1 MDDRKQRQ
9 PARILAA
16 AVKHS
21 SRKVTV
27 MKTLVR
33 SALLALL
40 VAGLGLPAT
49 ADVVHLRNGQKQA
62 GLIIANDPSQPT
74 VTIRTS
80 MGELAIPRSK
90 VERIEDEP
98 DALGYAHIAQEFIN
112 AGDYERAAAEVAE
125 GLKLDKDN
133 SVLKEKLAV
142 IEAARGKAQEAA
154 ALEQAR
160 NFDKVLADAQA
171 MAKEKKFDEA
181 IRLLRT
187 VDPVG
192 DPGRTAT
199 YRQVASQI
207 YTAWGVARADH
218 QDPTAAVEHLQMAL
232 RLDPKNEE
240 ARRQLVRVWEGNPT
254 KLDEIIAF
262 YKNSTKPEDRLRLA
276 DAYFR
281 QKNYEQ
287 ALPIYL
293 EYYSQ
298 AGAGDQMAYDRI
310 RLMFDM
316 LHRQYADQGN
326 YAKAIEAYTQFL
338 EFSPE
343 ESQAP
348 LVRYEY
354 MLKRSQTDMSDLNG
368 RVELAKFAEERGMAE
383 TAREEY
389 RNILSIDPQHAG
401 ARAGLKRFADADA
414 QDLRDFFAQGEYLL
428 VRQKARQI
436 ADEYAM
442 FPEIVKEATEL
453 DAKAEVEQRKVAKSK
468 QQEAVALALRGDDYY
483 NQALAYLSAYTS
495 AERDRTVRVFSPK
508 TEAAKNLQRA
518 LFSWR
523 QALQI
528 SPELGAP
535 TSYDLYNKIA
545 DAQAKYIVL
554 TNPYAPRL
562 PSRDLNRMKRGADS
576 KGSK

>member
-1 MDDRKQRQ
+1 
-9 PARILAA
+9 
-16 AVKHS
+16 
-21 SRKVTV
+21 
-27 MKTLVR
+27 MKTLFR
-33 SALLALL
+33 SAMLLATC
-40 VAGLGLPAT
+40 LGLIAQAS
-49 ADVVHLRNGQKQA
+49 ADVIHLRNGQKQA
-62 GLIIANDPSQPT
+62 GLIIANDPAQPT

-90 VERIEDEP
+90 VARIEDEP
-98 DALGYAHIAQEFIN
+98 DALGYGHIAQEFIN
-112 AGDYERAAAEVAE
+112 AGDYERAAAELAE

-133 SVLKEKLAV
+133 AVLREKMAAV
-142 IEAARGKAQEAA
+142 EAARGKAKEAA
-154 ALEQAR
+154 AQEEAQ

-171 MAKEKKFDEA
+171 LAKEKKFDEA

-187 VDPVG
+187 VDPAG
-192 DPGRTAT
+192 DSARSVP

-207 YTAWGVARADH
+207 YTEWGISRADH
-218 QDPTAAVEHLQMAL
+218 QDPAAAVDHLQMAL
-232 RLDPKNEE
+232 RLDPKNET
-240 ARRQLVRVWEGNPT
+240 ARRQLVRVWEGNPA
-254 KLDEIIAF
+254 KLDEVIAF
-262 YKNSTKPEDRLRLA
+262 YKDSTKPEDRLRLA

-293 EYYSQ
+293 EYFGQ
-298 AGAGDQMAYDRI
+298 PGTADQVTYDRI

-326 YAKAIEAYTQFL
+326 YARALEVYKQFL

-343 ESQAP
+343 ESQSP
-348 LVRYEY
+348 LARYEY
-354 MLKRSQTDMSDLNG
+354 MLRRSQTDLTDLNA
-368 RVELAKFAEERGMAE
+368 RAELARFAEERGMAE

-389 RNILSIDPQHAG
+389 RNILAVNPRHEA
-401 ARAGLKRFADADA
+401 ALAGLKRFADADA

-428 VRQKARQI
+428 VRQKARDI
-436 ADEYAM
+436 SASYSM
-442 FPEIVKEATEL
+442 FPDIVKEASEL
-453 DAKAEVEQRKVAKSK
+453 DAKAEVEQRKVAKT
-468 QQEAVALALRGDDYY
+468 QQQQAVALALRGDDYY

-495 AERDRTVRVFSPK
+495 SERDRSVRVFSPK
-508 TEAAKNLQRA
+508 IEAAKNLQRA

-528 SPELGAP
+528 SPDLGAP

-545 DAQAKYIVL
+545 DAQAKYMVL
-554 TNPYAPRL
+554 TNPNPPRL
-562 PSRDLNRMKRGADS
+562 PSRDLDRMRRGADS